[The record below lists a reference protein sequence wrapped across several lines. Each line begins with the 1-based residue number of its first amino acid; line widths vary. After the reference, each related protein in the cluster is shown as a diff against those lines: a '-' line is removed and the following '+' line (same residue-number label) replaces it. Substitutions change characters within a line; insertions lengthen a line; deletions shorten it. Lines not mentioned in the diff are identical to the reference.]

1 MAQYSNNP
9 LHDAHLCAAH
19 DAWLNTG
26 MPDDGPDTITEDD
39 VLELWKNLDLTDWDE
54 RTTNDRVDTY
64 CVERCYS
71 YVLREGV
78 FYVTALDVL
87 PDDNFAEILCVEF
100 SDGIN
105 DFDITRAIKTEEI
118 TGRLI
123 SEGWKKTHGQD
134 GELVL
139 VRFSDPRI
147 GYKPADG
154 TLIIGYHEHPQK
166 VYTYTD
172 IKKIIDK

>member
-1 MAQYSNNP
+1 MTQLTN
-9 LHDAHLCAAH
+9 
-19 DAWLNTG
+19 
-26 MPDDGPDTITEDD
+26 ED
-39 VLELWKNLDLTDWDE
+39 VLRLWKSLDLADWDE

-87 PDDNFAEILCVEF
+87 PDDNFAEIFCVEF

-118 TGRLI
+118 TERLT
-123 SEGWKKTHGQD
+123 SDGWKETHGSD
-134 GELVL
+134 GMLVL
-139 VRFSDPRI
+139 VRFSDPRV

-154 TLIIGYHEHPQK
+154 TLIIGYHEYPQK
-166 VYTYTD
+166 VYTYTEL
-172 IKKIIDK
+172 KKIIDK